1 MPGISGVN
9 SMPAPGA
16 NHLTPEANPPSPVR
30 TKITARQRVDNLTY
44 RQTIPF
50 QLAVATS
57 LQDAG

>member
-1 MPGISGVN
+1 MPNIPGVN
-9 SMPAPGA
+9 LVSAPGT
-16 NHLTPEANPPSPVR
+16 NHLTPEANPPSPAR
-30 TKITARQRVDNLTY
+30 TKITAGQRVDNLTY

>member
-1 MPGISGVN
+1 MPKFPGVNPASAPGI
-9 SMPAPGA
+9 
-16 NHLTPEANPPSPVR
+16 NHLTSEANPPSPAR